1 MPCPREK
8 REAAEALLIG
18 PHGLLSTQSTG
29 RPTPEPPCEMRTCFQ
44 RDVDRITHSKSF
56 RRLKHKTQVFLRP
69 EGDHYR
75 TRLTHTLEVARLART
90 IARALELNEDLT
102 EAISLG
108 HDLGHTP
115 FGHAGERALNA
126 IYTGV
131 GFRHYE
137 QSLRV
142 VDRIER
148 DGRGLN
154 LCNETRIGILNHTC
168 FQRDVDRIT
177 HSKSFRRLKHKTQVF
192 LRPEGDHYRTRLTH
206 TLEVARLA
214 RTIARA
220 LELNEDLT
228 EAISLGHDLGHTPFG
243 HAGERALN
251 AIYTGVG
258 FRHYE
263 QSLRVV
269 DRIERDGRGLN
280 LCNETRIGIL
290 NHTTGQPRGTLEAD
304 VVRLADR
311 VAYINHDLDDAMRG
325 GIVQPEDVPAI
336 VRERVGERNSVRINS
351 ILTDIIAHS
360 GDGELRMSPDMR
372 EAVDVFTTF
381 MYEGVYYNPIA
392 KGEER
397 KVQNILGSIWEYY
410 VNHIDELPVVYQ
422 SIADDEGPQR
432 AVCDYVSGMTDSY
445 ALEVYSELFIP
456 AAWTIK

>member
-1 MPCPREK
+1 MTIRERLEQQEYMLLAPNAQK
-8 REAAEALLIG
+8 AAE
-18 PHGLLSTQSTG
+18 TKG
-29 RPTPEPPCEMRTCFQ
+29 RLYPAEENEVRTCYQ
-44 RDVDRITHSKSF
+44 RDADRILHSKSF
-56 RRLKHKTQVFLRP
+56 RRLMHKTQVFLSP

-75 TRLTHTLEVARLART
+75 TRLTHTLE
-90 IARALELNEDLT
+90 
-102 EAISLG
+102 G
-108 HDLGHTP
+108 
-115 FGHAGERALNA
+115 
-126 IYTGV
+126 
-131 GFRHYE
+131 
-137 QSLRV
+137 
-142 VDRIER
+142 
-148 DGRGLN
+148 
-154 LCNETRIGILNHTC
+154 
-168 FQRDVDRIT
+168 
-177 HSKSFRRLKHKTQVF
+177 
-192 LRPEGDHYRTRLTH
+192 
-206 TLEVARLA
+206 ARLA

-360 GDGELRMSPDMR
+360 GDGELRMSPDMQ

-397 KVQNILGSIWEYY
+397 KVQNILGSILEYY
-410 VNHIDELPVVYQ
+410 VNRIDELPVVYQ

>member
-1 MPCPREK
+1 MTIRERLEQQEYMLLAPNAQK
-8 REAAEALLIG
+8 AAE
-18 PHGLLSTQSTG
+18 TKG
-29 RPTPEPPCEMRTCFQ
+29 RLYPAEENEVRTCYQ
-44 RDVDRITHSKSF
+44 RDADRILHSKSF
-56 RRLKHKTQVFLRP
+56 RRLMHKTQVFLSP

-75 TRLTHTLEVARLART
+75 TRMTHTLEVARIART
-90 IARALELNEDLT
+90 IC
-102 EAISLG
+102 
-108 HDLGHTP
+108 
-115 FGHAGERALNA
+115 
-126 IYTGV
+126 
-131 GFRHYE
+131 
-137 QSLRV
+137 
-142 VDRIER
+142 
-148 DGRGLN
+148 RGL
-154 LCNETRIGILNHTC
+154 RLN
-168 FQRDVDRIT
+168 QD
-177 HSKSFRRLKHKTQVF
+177 
-192 LRPEGDHYRTRLTH
+192 
-206 TLEVARLA
+206 LA
-214 RTIARA
+214 
-220 LELNEDLT
+220 
-228 EAISLGHDLGHTPFG
+228 EAAAYGHDLGHTPFG

>member
-1 MPCPREK
+1 MLCPREK

-18 PHGLLSTQSTG
+18 PHGLLSAQSTG
-29 RPTPEPPCEMRTCFQ
+29 RPTPEAPCEMRTCFQ

-131 GFRHYE
+131 GFRH
-137 QSLRV
+137 S
-142 VDRIER
+142 
-148 DGRGLN
+148 
-154 LCNETRIGILNHTC
+154 
-168 FQRDVDRIT
+168 
-177 HSKSFRRLKHKTQVF
+177 
-192 LRPEGDHYRTRLTH
+192 
-206 TLEVARLA
+206 
-214 RTIARA
+214 
-220 LELNEDLT
+220 
-228 EAISLGHDLGHTPFG
+228 
-243 HAGERALN
+243 
-251 AIYTGVG
+251 
-258 FRHYE
+258 E

-304 VVRLADR
+304 IVRLADR

-336 VRERVGERNSVRINS
+336 VRERVGADLEDRLEDALDGDAPMVALRIDTWED
-351 ILTDIIAHS
+351 IDALTDVQYLLSKPLCLVCDDA
-360 GDGELRMSPDMR
+360 ELL
-372 EAVDVFTTF
+372 EAALRVYQGRAL
-381 MYEGVYYNPIA
+381 YEGV
-392 KGEER
+392 
-397 KVQNILGSIWEYY
+397 
-410 VNHIDELPVVYQ
+410 LPE
-422 SIADDEGPQR
+422 A
-432 AVCDYVSGMTDSY
+432 
-445 ALEVYSELFIP
+445 ALLPLSARYGLLI
-456 AAWTIK
+456 